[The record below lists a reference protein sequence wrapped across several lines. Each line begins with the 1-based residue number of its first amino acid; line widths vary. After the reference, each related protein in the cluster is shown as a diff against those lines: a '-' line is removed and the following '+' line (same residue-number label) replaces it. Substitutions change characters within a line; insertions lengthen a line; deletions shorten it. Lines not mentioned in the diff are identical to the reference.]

1 MSRVLPGMFV
11 ASLVFFGLH
20 TPAAAQELAAANTI
34 SAAILF
40 PTTPLVP
47 SAPVSAAPVKAEAAE
62 AATPAFDRTSL
73 SNRVR
78 RPALLPALYV
88 AQGALQAMDAHST
101 YSAIN
106 RGAHEAN
113 PLMKNVVG
121 NKGAMMA
128 VKAGVAAS
136 TIWMAESMWKRGNR
150 VGAIVTM
157 IAANSVTGFVVAH
170 NYKLAGQLQ

>member
-1 MSRVLPGMFV
+1 MSRMLPGMFV
-11 ASLVFFGLH
+11 AFIAVFGVH
-20 TPAAAQELAAANTI
+20 SPAAAQELAAANTI

-47 SAPVSAAPVKAEAAE
+47 SSPVTAAPVKAEATE
-62 AATPAFDRTSL
+62 AATPAF
-73 SNRVR
+73 VR
-78 RPALLPALYV
+78 SGLPKSQGRPALLPALYA

-106 RGAHEAN
+106 GGAHEAN
-113 PLMKNVVG
+113 PLMKGVVG
-121 NKGAMMA
+121 NKGAMLA

-136 TIWMAESMWKRGNR
+136 TIWMAESMWRRGNR

-157 IAANSVTGFVVAH
+157 IAANSVTGLVVAH
-170 NYKLAGQLQ
+170 NYKLARQLQ

>member
-11 ASLVFFGLH
+11 SWLVFFGMH
-20 TPAAAQELAAANTI
+20 TPALAQELAAANSI
-34 SAAILF
+34 SAATLF

-47 SAPVSAAPVKAEAAE
+47 ASASPVRAVAAE
-62 AATPAFDRTSL
+62 VPAPTFVRSSL
-73 SNRVR
+73 VKPQVR
-78 RPALLPALYV
+78 PSVLPALYV
-88 AQGALQAMDAHST
+88 AQGALQALDLTST

-106 RGAHEAN
+106 KGGHEAN
-113 PLMKNVVG
+113 PMMKNVVS
-121 NKGAMMA
+121 NKGAMLA

-150 VGAIVTM
+150 IGAIVTM

-170 NYKLAGQLQ
+170 NYKVAHQLQ

>member
-1 MSRVLPGMFV
+1 MSRVLPGIFV
-11 ASLVFFGLH
+11 ALLSLWIAHSRCGPGAGGGQHHFRRD
-20 TPAAAQELAAANTI
+20 
-34 SAAILF
+34 S
-40 PTTPLVP
+40 
-47 SAPVSAAPVKAEAAE
+47 VSHDADGSVHAGQRR
-62 AATPAFDRTSL
+62 AFEGGSRCGDAGIRPDSL

-88 AQGALQAMDAHST
+88 AQGALQAMDIHST
-101 YSAIN
+101 YSAID

-170 NYKLAGQLQ
+170 NYKVAGQLQ

>member
-11 ASLVFFGLH
+11 ASLVLIGMH

-47 SAPVSAAPVKAEAAE
+47 ASVAPVKAEAAE
-62 AATPAFDRTSL
+62 ASAPTFVRSSL
-73 SNRVR
+73 AKPQG

-106 RGAHEAN
+106 GGAHEAN
-113 PLMKNVVG
+113 PLMKSVVG
-121 NKGAMMA
+121 NKGAMLA

-136 TIWMAESMWKRGNR
+136 TIWMAESMWRRGNR

-170 NYKLAGQLQ
+170 NYKLAHELK

>member
-11 ASLVFFGLH
+11 ALFAFCGLNS
-20 TPAAAQELAAANTI
+20 PAAAQELAAANTI
-34 SAAILF
+34 SAPILF

-47 SAPVSAAPVKAEAAE
+47 AAPVTAAPVKVEAAE
-62 AATPAFDRTSL
+62 ASSPAFVRTGIAKGPS
-73 SNRVR
+73 
-78 RPALLPALYV
+78 RPSLLPALYV

-121 NKGAMMA
+121 NKGAMLA

-170 NYKLAGQLQ
+170 NYKLARQLQ

>member
-11 ASLVFFGLH
+11 ASLVFFGLQ

-40 PTTPLVP
+40 PTPALVP
-47 SAPVSAAPVKAEAAE
+47 ATAAPAKTEVAEVASP
-62 AATPAFDRTSL
+62 TFNRSSL
-73 SNRVR
+73 ARPQR
-78 RPALLPALYV
+78 RPSLLPALYV
-88 AQGALQAMDAHST
+88 AQGALQALDATST

-106 RGAHEAN
+106 NGAHEAN
-113 PLMKNVVG
+113 PLMKQVVG
-121 NKGAMMA
+121 NKGAMLA

-150 VGAIVTM
+150 VGAIATM
-157 IAANSVTGFVVAH
+157 MAANSVTAFVVAH
-170 NYKLAGQLQ
+170 NYKLAHQLQ

>member
-20 TPAAAQELAAANTI
+20 TPAAAQEPVATDTI
-34 SAAILF
+34 SAALLF

-47 SAPVSAAPVKAEAAE
+47 SPPAAPVKVEAAE
-62 AATPAFDRTSL
+62 AALPAFVRNGVAKSL
-73 SNRVR
+73 R
-78 RPALLPALYV
+78 RPTLLPALYV

-101 YSAIN
+101 YAAIN

-113 PLMKNVVG
+113 PVMKNVVG
-121 NKGAMMA
+121 NRGAMLAM
-128 VKAGVAAS
+128 KAGVAAS

-150 VGAIVTM
+150 IGAVMTM

-170 NYKLAGQLQ
+170 NYRLARQLR

>member
-11 ASLVFFGLH
+11 ASLLFFGLH

-34 SAAILF
+34 SAAVLF

-47 SAPVSAAPVKAEAAE
+47 AGVVPVKAEATE
-62 AATPAFDRTSL
+62 ADAPGF
-73 SNRVR
+73 VR
-78 RPALLPALYV
+78 RSLDNGQHRPTLLPALYV
-88 AQGALQAMDAHST
+88 VQGALQAMDAHST
-101 YSAIN
+101 YSAISG
-106 RGAHEAN
+106 GAHEAN
-113 PLMKNVVG
+113 PLMKGVVG

-150 VGAIVTM
+150 LGAIVTM

-170 NYKLAGQLQ
+170 NYKLARQLQ